1 MRPAARAANRG
12 IAIRQRW
19 DLAARLLGSAT
30 TWAPGSPLGEVQV
43 YQRGQARRRN
53 NEILQKADSR
63 TGLPA
68 PRRESAS
75 QSLQEKIYG
84 REKLEWIE
92 SRHHRHRLF
101 RAVCT
106 GTAERGSR
114 QCR

>member
-1 MRPAARAANRG
+1 MRAAAPAANRG

-19 DLAARLLGSAT
+19 GLAAGLPGSAT

-43 YQRGQARRRN
+43 YQRRQAQRRN
-53 NEILQKADSR
+53 NEILRKTDSR

-68 PRRESAS
+68 RRRQSAS

-92 SRHHRHRLF
+92 SRYHRQRLF
-101 RAVCT
+101 RAV
-106 GTAERGSR
+106 
-114 QCR
+114 